1 MTPWLDVASV
11 TANGSAIDLMNMK
24 QHPCLTRDHPSG
36 KRLCLVTQYLI
47 SLAQA
52 ANSTPAQSSGQGGGG
67 LAGLGGNPIILM
79 VLIFAVMY
87 FIVIRP
93 QSKRA
98 KETQRMLSELKKGD
112 EVVTSGGI
120 IGRISGLKDNEI
132 TLQVQEGVRIRIQ
145 RSAVTGRLKTPTTEP
160 PKNEAKAS

>member
-1 MTPWLDVASV
+1 
-11 TANGSAIDLMNMK
+11 
-24 QHPCLTRDHPSG
+24 
-36 KRLCLVTQYLI
+36 VTQFLI

-52 ANSTPAQSSGQGGGG
+52 ANSPQGQQPAGGGG
-67 LAGLGGNPIILM
+67 FGGLGGNPIILM

-98 KETQRMLSELKKGD
+98 KETQKMLAELKKGD
-112 EVVTSGGI
+112 EVVTTGGI
-120 IGRISGLKDNEI
+120 IGRISGIKDAEI

-145 RSAVTGRLKTPTTEP
+145 RSAVTGRLKATSPEPTKT
-160 PKNEAKAS
+160 EAKAS

>member
-1 MTPWLDVASV
+1 
-11 TANGSAIDLMNMK
+11 
-24 QHPCLTRDHPSG
+24 
-36 KRLCLVTQYLI
+36 
-47 SLAQA
+47 
-52 ANSTPAQSSGQGGGG
+52 
-67 LAGLGGNPIILM
+67 M